1 MSDDTNPVEVASAEY
16 PELPASE
23 PPGQPRGGLDLL
35 ADVPLQVTVELG
47 RVRMTVRELLA
58 LQPGS
63 VVELDRVVGTPVD
76 VLVNGSVVGRGEVV
90 VVDEE
95 LGVRLVDVV
104 RHPDLEDRSR

>member
-1 MSDDTNPVEVASAEY
+1 MSDAASPVEVASADY
-16 PELPASE
+16 PELPPSE
-23 PPGQPRGGLDLL
+23 PSGEPRGSLDLL

-76 VLVNGSVVGRGEVV
+76 VLVNGSVVSRGEVV

-95 LGVRLVDVV
+95 LGVRLTEVL
-104 RHPDLEDRSR
+104 RRPDLADGGQ